1 MAYYPEIKERI
12 AQLAAE
18 LKVDKAGLGRLAG
31 VSKVAAGKWFAG
43 TACPE
48 RDALVSMKRKAR
60 VSDEWLLHGK
70 GAMFIGSY
78 KINEERP
85 DYFSDANTIRMLEA
99 WRQLPPDMQMHYI
112 ALMEYSPEPSANVI
126 NNLPTRGRGK
136 KKTA

>member
-48 RDALVSMKRKAR
+48 RDALVSMKRKAPHSEQR
-60 VSDEWLLHGK
+60 LHQPK
-70 GAMFIGSY
+70 GPKNIASN
-78 KINEERP
+78 KINAERP
-85 DYFSDANTIRMLEA
+85 DKNSDANTIRMLEA
-99 WRQLPPDMQMHYI
+99 WRQLPPDMQMH
-112 ALMEYSPEPSANVI
+112 
-126 NNLPTRGRGK
+126 
-136 KKTA
+136 